1 MCEGGSGAWEPRPR
15 GEERGEAHHGGR
27 QLLGVE
33 LIDGV
38 VDVLKHIGDLLIVLM
53 VCGQVLQAG
62 SLLMAISF
70 TQCCLITFKM
80 HHSISIGT
88 VLDKNTVIRKN
99 LYRVSGIMCWDNLI
113 THIKHLILK
122 RVNDQRALKL
132 QRLYCAKLEL

>member
-1 MCEGGSGAWEPRPR
+1 MTAVWILS
-15 GEERGEAHHGGR
+15 
-27 QLLGVE
+27 VE

-80 HHSISIGT
+80 HHSISIHPLSF
-88 VLDKNTVIRKN
+88 VLWQKFNFFLYIRVVLN
-99 LYRVSGIMCWDNLI
+99 WRVTD
-113 THIKHLILK
+113 
-122 RVNDQRALKL
+122 
-132 QRLYCAKLEL
+132 